1 MKLVSYGPPGGELP
15 GVLDAGGSIVALAPA
30 LSRAGIDILDMNQL
44 LAVWAA
50 VEPVIERAVADPS
63 SDRLPADSVR
73 LGPPVPHPG
82 KILAI
87 GLNYPTHTGGSLGAT
102 TSESQP
108 VVFMKTPNSLSG
120 PNDTVVLP
128 KQSTQVDYELELAV
142 VIGRAGSHISRA
154 DAFDHVAGYMIANDV
169 SARDVAFGP
178 GLEYPM
184 QLQIVRGKGFP
195 TFCPTGPWLVTA
207 DEIPDPGQLDL
218 QLWVNGELRQDG
230 STSEMSVDIAG
241 LIESVSGSMPLL
253 PGDIL
258 LTGTP
263 AGCGF
268 LFDPPRY
275 LADGDVV
282 RAAVP
287 GLGEMTFGVR
297 DE

>member
-1 MKLVSYGPPGGELP
+1 MKLVTYGPPGGELP
-15 GVLDAGGSIVALAPA
+15 GVVEEGGSVVALAPA
-30 LSRAGIDILDMNQL
+30 LSRAGIRILDMGQL
-44 LAVWAA
+44 LAVWSAVRPVVELA
-50 VEPVIERAVADPS
+50 VEDPQSERI
-63 SDRLPADSVR
+63 PADSVR
-73 LGPPVPHPG
+73 LGPPVPRPG

-87 GLNYPTHTGGSLGAT
+87 GLNYPTHTGDSLGAT

-120 PNDTVVLP
+120 PSDTVILP
-128 KQSTQVDYELELAV
+128 RQSTQVDYELELAV
-142 VIGRAGSHISRA
+142 VIGKAGSHIARA
-154 DAFDHVAGYMIANDV
+154 DAFDHVAGYMISNDV

-207 DEIPDPGQLDL
+207 DEVPEPGRLKL
-218 QLWVNGELRQDG
+218 QLWVNDELRQDG
-230 STSEMSVDIAG
+230 NTSEMSVDIPG
-241 LIESVSGSMPLL
+241 LIESISSSMPLL
-253 PGDIL
+253 PGDIV

-275 LADGDVV
+275 LADGDMVK
-282 RAAVP
+282 AAVP
-287 GLGEMTFGVR
+287 GLGEMAFEVR

>member
-195 TFCPTGPWLVTA
+195 TFCPTGPWPKRTGCQTRSHHVAPLTPGPTLPPTLTSDHPIA
-207 DEIPDPGQLDL
+207 KDPAAASKSSRPRA
-218 QLWVNGELRQDG
+218 VRQEVG
-230 STSEMSVDIAG
+230 SYT
-241 LIESVSGSMPLL
+241 
-253 PGDIL
+253 
-258 LTGTP
+258 
-263 AGCGF
+263 
-268 LFDPPRY
+268 
-275 LADGDVV
+275 
-282 RAAVP
+282 
-287 GLGEMTFGVR
+287 
-297 DE
+297 